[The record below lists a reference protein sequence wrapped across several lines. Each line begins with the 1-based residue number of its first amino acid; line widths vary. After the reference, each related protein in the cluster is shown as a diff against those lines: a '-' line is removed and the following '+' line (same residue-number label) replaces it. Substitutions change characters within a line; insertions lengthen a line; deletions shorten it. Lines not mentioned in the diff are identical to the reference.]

1 MPKLNMT
8 TWSRRT
14 AGLTALALTALICSG
29 CATTE
34 RRLAVAAGTT
44 GRIAAGVDL
53 PDLPA
58 ECRERMARVVPKE
71 GEKWR
76 WVQKRWEIVADA
88 EDKRVA
94 RCAAFYDDV
103 AEGFAATGAPAH
115 EGRP

>member
-1 MPKLNMT
+1 MT

-14 AGLTALALTALICSG
+14 AGLTVLALMALICSG

-34 RRLAVAAGTT
+34 RRLTVAAGTT
-44 GRIAAGVDL
+44 GRIAAGIDL

-58 ECRERMARVVPKE
+58 ECREPMGRVVPKE

-76 WVQKRWEIVADA
+76 WVQKRWETVADA

-103 AEGFAATGAPAH
+103 AEGFDVTISAVH

>member
-1 MPKLNMT
+1 M
-8 TWSRRT
+8 
-14 AGLTALALTALICSG
+14 CSG

-34 RRLAVAAGTT
+34 RRLTVAAGTT

-58 ECRERMARVVPKE
+58 ECRAHMARVIPKE

-76 WVQKRWEIVADA
+76 WVQKRWEIAADA

-94 RCAAFYDDV
+94 GCAAFYDDV
-103 AEGFAATGAPAH
+103 KAGFEATGAVSNA
-115 EGRP
+115 E

>member
-1 MPKLNMT
+1 M
-8 TWSRRT
+8 
-14 AGLTALALTALICSG
+14 LTALICSG

-34 RRLAVAAGTT
+34 RRLTVAAGTS

-58 ECRERMARVVPKE
+58 DCREPMGRVVPKE

-88 EDKRVA
+88 EDKRTA

-103 AEGFAATGAPAH
+103 EAGFEATGAAGDA
-115 EGRP
+115 E

>member
-1 MPKLNMT
+1 M
-8 TWSRRT
+8 
-14 AGLTALALTALICSG
+14 LALTALICSG

-34 RRLAVAAGTT
+34 RRLTAAASTS

-76 WVQKRWEIVADA
+76 WVQKRWEIVADN
-88 EDKRVA
+88 EDRRGE

-103 AEGFAATGAPAH
+103 AEGFEVGTAGDAK
-115 EGRP
+115 

>member
-1 MPKLNMT
+1 MPKLSMT
-8 TWSRRT
+8 TLSRRT
-14 AGLTALALTALICSG
+14 AGLTALALTALTCSG

-34 RRLAVAAGTT
+34 RRLTVAAGTT

-58 ECRERMARVVPKE
+58 ECRAQMARVVPKE

-103 AEGFAATGAPAH
+103 AEGFEVTGAAGDA
-115 EGRP
+115 E